1 MHAKT
6 AGMSE
11 LNTKSPVFSA
21 MRVPIARPEFGPE
34 ESAAVLEVLASR
46 QLSKGPRGEVL
57 ERGFADYHGA
67 RHAVAVNSGTAAIVA
82 SLHGHGIGP
91 GDEVIVPSFSFF
103 ATASAVLAAGATPV
117 FADID
122 PLTACLSPDA
132 TRAAI
137 TPRTRAI
144 MPVHLYGLPADMP
157 GFAEIARLHD
167 LVLLEDAAQAHGAAI
182 LDRRVGSFGTA
193 AFSFFSSK
201 NMTTGE
207 GGMLLT
213 DNPEVARRARMFR
226 NHGRDGEL
234 HEALG
239 GNYRMGELE
248 AALGCV
254 QLGRLPAFTNSR
266 RETARYYDQHLPE
279 GLIRQHV
286 PSGFHHVYHQY
297 TVRVPARLRDGLVAR
312 LNERG
317 VAARVYYRRP
327 IHREPVLE
335 GRPEYRGLDLPET
348 ERASR
353 EVLSLPVYPG
363 LTETERAYVVEAVT
377 ALL

>member
-1 MHAKT
+1 MT
-6 AGMSE
+6 S
-11 LNTKSPVFSA
+11 
-21 MRVPIARPEFGPE
+21 MRIPIAKPEFGPE
-34 ESAAVLEVLASR
+34 EDAAVLAVLASR
-46 QLSKGPRGEVL
+46 QLSKGPNGEAL
-57 ERGFADYHGA
+57 ERNFAGYHGA
-67 RHAVAVNSGTAAIVA
+67 PHGVAVNSGTAAIAAALRAHQVGA
-82 SLHGHGIGP
+82 

-103 ATASAVLAAGATPV
+103 ATASAVLGVGAVPV
-117 FADID
+117 FADVD

-132 TRAAI
+132 ARAAI

-144 MPVHLYGLPADMP
+144 MPVHLFGLPADMP
-157 GFAEIARLHD
+157 RFAELARTHD

-213 DNPEVARRARMFR
+213 ADPEVARRARMFR

-234 HEALG
+234 HESLG

-254 QLGRLPAFTNSR
+254 QLGRLPAFTAAR
-266 RETARYYDQHLPE
+266 RESAHYYDRHLPE
-279 GLIRQHV
+279 AVRRPHV
-286 PSGFHHVYHQY
+286 PPGFHHVYHQY
-297 TVRVPARLRDGLVAR
+297 TVRVPAALRDQLVAR

-327 IHREPVLE
+327 IHREPLFQQ
-335 GRPEYRGLDLPET
+335 RREYRKLDLPET
-348 ERASR
+348 ERASS

-363 LTETERAYVVEAVT
+363 LTEAERAYVVEAV
-377 ALL
+377 AASL